1 MEDAFAKG
9 NWTRYFVRYNKHAA
23 FEWPQPLNTFLG
35 VCLIFSLHV
44 YPWYAYRS
52 HPILYLCCIGCT
64 ASLPLL
70 LPHTFCTS
78 HSHCRFCTWKTP
90 VILTPWEI
98 LNAFPCFSCTNGP
111 FDGPFE
117 PQTFSVVNRWASK
130 SVADRS
136 TDLRH
141 HRDQLDRGLSILE
154 HACAFWMVQGL
165 FFAQQISVDPNC
177 VWKETYTPPKLNME
191 SENKSPEKESPFGK
205 HYFKVPAVKF
215 RWSIISDSFSKIRK
229 KILNLKGHSQHFVP
243 EKRTDKAEGHRS

>member
-1 MEDAFAKG
+1 MSWMFFVCWVILFRMEDAFAEG

-98 LNAFPCFSCTNGP
+98 LNAFPCFSCTKWSIWWSIWTADVFGGEPLGIQECRRSIDRSEAPPWPIGSRTFDSGTRLCLLNGARAV
-111 FDGPFE
+111 FCSANFK
-117 PQTFSVVNRWASK
+117 QSK
-130 SVADRS
+130 S
-136 TDLRH
+136 
-141 HRDQLDRGLSILE
+141 
-154 HACAFWMVQGL
+154 
-165 FFAQQISVDPNC
+165 

-191 SENKSPEKESPFGK
+191 PENKSLEKESPFGK
-205 HYFKVPAVKF
+205 HYFQVPC
-215 RWSIISDSFSKIRK
+215 
-229 KILNLKGHSQHFVP
+229 
-243 EKRTDKAEGHRS
+243 